1 MHPPTRR
8 VPMSMGCRQ
17 GTQPEMWV
25 AYNEISS
32 GPGHRF
38 YEKLNELLRE
48 AGFDCKAE
56 ALCAPYYESSNT
68 PGRKSVAP
76 GVYFRMHL
84 IGYFEGIESE
94 RGLEWRCADSMSLR
108 RFLGI
113 PVTKRVPDHT
123 TLSKTRQRLPLEVH
137 QEVFSIILGVVDGK
151 GLLKG
156 RVLGVDST
164 FLRADA
170 SMKAIV
176 RRDTGESY
184 KDFIKRLAEEAG
196 VENPTDEDARRQDR
210 TRKGKTTSNG
220 DWESKTDGEAR
231 VAKLKD
237 GRTRLAYKP
246 EHVVDL
252 ETGVIVAAPV
262 YPADEA
268 DTATIEKSLEE
279 AAGNLKRARGELDD
293 AAAHGQ
299 TGEVAETEEDPSC
312 ETTKVVA
319 DKGYNK
325 ATVLR
330 ALKDGGYRTYIPE
343 RKQAGYRKWTDK
355 GGKKTAAAFYEN
367 RARVRRPRGRALQRK
382 RGEIVE
388 RTFAHV
394 CETGGARRTR
404 LRGRANVQK
413 RYLLQVAASNLGVLM
428 RALFGLGTPRGW
440 ADRARRP
447 NSGPLFGVS
456 AVLHLW
462 IVSLASCWRRLHRSD
477 ILNRHGGIG
486 CYIPTVR
493 LVVSN
498 ESA

>member
-1 MHPPTRR
+1 
-8 VPMSMGCRQ
+8 MSMGRRQ

-25 AYNEISS
+25 AYNELTE
-32 GPGHRF
+32 GPRHKF

-48 AGFDCKAE
+48 AGFDRKAE
-56 ALCAPYYESSNT
+56 TLCAAYYESSNT
-68 PGRKSVAP
+68 PGRRSIAP

-113 PVTKRVPDHT
+113 PLTKRVPDHT

-137 QEVFSIILGVVDGK
+137 QEVFSIILGVVDQK

-164 FLRADA
+164 FLQADA

-184 KDFIKRLAEEAG
+184 KEFVKRLAEAAG
-196 VENPTDEDARRQDR
+196 IENPTDEDARRQDKG
-210 TRKGKTTSNG
+210 RKGKTTSNR
-220 DWESKTDGEAR
+220 DWESNTDDEAR
-231 VAKLKD
+231 IARLKD

-252 ETGVIVAAPV
+252 ETGVIVAAPM

-268 DTATIEKSLEE
+268 DSATIEKSLAE
-279 AAGNLKRARGELDD
+279 AQGNLKRARRGKPKTV
-293 AAAHGQ
+293 
-299 TGEVAETEEDPSC
+299 TGGNPVKKPTV
-312 ETTKVVA
+312 KVVA

-325 ATVLR
+325 AEMLR
-330 ALKDGGYRTYIPE
+330 TLKEKGYRTYIPE
-343 RKQAGYRKWTDK
+343 RKQAGFRKWTDK
-355 GGKKTAAAFYEN
+355 GGSRTAAAFYEN
-367 RARVRRPRGRALQRK
+367 RARVLRRPGRALQRK
-382 RGEIVE
+382 RSEIVE

-394 CETGGARRTR
+394 CETGSARRTR

-413 RYLLQVAASNLGVLM
+413 RYLLQAAASNLGVMM

-440 ADRARRP
+440 ADRAREALATVLLYFLSVLGRWIDHERP
-447 NSGPLFGVS
+447 DSPHRI
-456 AVLHLW
+456 AVTNNVGGL
-462 IVSLASCWRRLHRSD
+462 VMNERPALALCL
-477 ILNRHGGIG
+477 
-486 CYIPTVR
+486 
-493 LVVSN
+493 
-498 ESA
+498 

>member
-1 MHPPTRR
+1 MGRR
-8 VPMSMGCRQ
+8 EGA
-17 GTQPEMWV
+17 QPEMWV
-25 AYNEISS
+25 PYHEISE

-48 AGFDCKAE
+48 AQFDRRAE
-56 ALCAPYYESSNT
+56 ALCAPYYESSHT
-68 PGRKSVAP
+68 PGRRSVAP

-113 PVTKRVPDHT
+113 SLTKRVPDHT

-137 QEVFSIILGVVDGK
+137 QEVFSIILGVVDEK

-184 KDFIKRLAEEAG
+184 KEFIKRLAEEAG
-196 VENPTDEDARRQDR
+196 VENPTDEEARRQDR
-210 TRKGKTTSNG
+210 SRKGKTTSNR
-220 DWESKTDGEAR
+220 DWESKTDGDAR
-231 VAKLKD
+231 IAKLKD

-268 DTATIEKSLEE
+268 DTATIETSLGE
-279 AAGNLKRARGELDD
+279 AKRNVKRARRGNRK
-293 AAAHGQ
+293 
-299 TGEVAETEEDPSC
+299 TGRRTPAKKASRQP
-312 ETTKVVA
+312 TKVVA

-325 ATVLR
+325 AVVLR
-330 ALKDGGYRTYIPE
+330 ALKKSGYRTYIPE
-343 RKQAGYRKWTDK
+343 RKQAGYRRWTDK
-355 GGKKTAAAFYEN
+355 GGTPTAAAFYEN
-367 RARVRRPRGRALQRK
+367 RARVQRKRGRALQRK
-382 RGEIVE
+382 RSETVE

-404 LRGRANVQK
+404 LRGRENVQK
-413 RYLLQVAASNLGVLM
+413 RYLLQAAGANLGVMM

-440 ADRARRP
+440 ADRARKALAALFAYVLAFLKHRTVHDRP
-447 NSGPLFGVS
+447 LSPHPNRVGVRPAGWLHNYGVRPLP
-456 AVLHLW
+456 
-462 IVSLASCWRRLHRSD
+462 
-477 ILNRHGGIG
+477 IG
-486 CYIPTVR
+486 
-493 LVVSN
+493 
-498 ESA
+498 A